1 MKHVIGII
9 PARFD
14 STRLKGKPL
23 ADISG
28 KPMVQHV
35 YENTIKSS
43 ILDDAIVATDD
54 ERIKETVEA
63 FGGKAVLTS
72 RDHLTGTDRISE
84 VAKNLDVQ
92 VVVNIQCDEPFIKPG
107 MIDEVVKPLLANRD
121 VPMGTLMHQIDKKDF
136 HNPNVV
142 KVVTDRSGFAL
153 YFSRS
158 LIPYPRH
165 EEGHRVF
172 EHIGIYSYQKDF
184 LLTFSQLKPTPLEK
198 SEALEQLRA
207 LENGFKIRVILTK
220 GYIPF
225 SVDTQE
231 DLERAREFA
240 RHLEGNNE
248 G

>member
-1 MKHVIGII
+1 MKQAIGII

-23 ADISG
+23 ADING

-43 ILDDAIVATDD
+43 ILDDVIIATDD
-54 ERIKETVEA
+54 ESIKEAVEN
-63 FGGKAVLTS
+63 FGGKVILTS
-72 RDHLTGTDRISE
+72 KDHLTGTDRISE
-84 VAKNLDVQ
+84 VAENLDVQ

-107 MIDEVVKPLLANRD
+107 MIDEIVNPLLEDRD
-121 VPMGTLMHQIDKKDF
+121 VPLCTLMHEIDKKDF
-136 HNPNVV
+136 HDPNVV
-142 KVVTDRSGFAL
+142 KVVTDTSGFAL

-172 EHIGIYSYQKDF
+172 EHIGIYSYQKVF

-198 SEALEQLRA
+198 SEGLEQLRA
-207 LENGFKIRVILTK
+207 LENGFKIKVILTK
-220 GYIPF
+220 DYIPL

-240 RHLEGNNE
+240 RSLEGNNE

>member
-1 MKHVIGII
+1 MKQAIGII

-23 ADISG
+23 ADING

-35 YENTIKSS
+35 YENVIKSS

-54 ERIKETVEA
+54 ERIKEAVEN

-72 RDHLTGTDRISE
+72 KDHVTGTDRISE
-84 VAKNLDVQ
+84 VAENLNVQ

-107 MIDEVVKPLLANRD
+107 MIDDVVNPLLEDRD
-121 VPMGTLMHQIDKKDF
+121 VPMCTLMHEIDKKDF

-142 KVVTDRSGFAL
+142 KVVTDTSGFAL

-172 EHIGIYSYQKDF
+172 EHIGIYSYQKVF

-198 SEALEQLRA
+198 SEGLEQLRA
-207 LENGFKIRVILTK
+207 LENGFKIKVILTK
-220 GYIPF
+220 DYIPL

-231 DLERAREFA
+231 DLEQAREFA
-240 RHLEGNNE
+240 RSLEGNNE

>member
-1 MKHVIGII
+1 MKQAIGII

-14 STRLKGKPL
+14 STRLRGKPL
-23 ADISG
+23 ADING

-43 ILDDAIVATDD
+43 ILDDAIIATDD
-54 ERIKETVEA
+54 ESIKEAVEN
-63 FGGKAVLTS
+63 FGGKAILTS
-72 RDHLTGTDRISE
+72 KDHLTGTDRISE
-84 VAKNLDVQ
+84 VAEDLDVQ

-107 MIDEVVKPLLANRD
+107 MIDEVVNPLIEDRD
-121 VPMGTLMHQIDKKDF
+121 VPMCTLMHEIDKKDF

-142 KVVTDRSGFAL
+142 KVVTDASGFAL

-165 EEGHRVF
+165 EEGHRAF
-172 EHIGIYSYQKDF
+172 EHIGIYSYQKPF
-184 LLTFSQLKPTPLEK
+184 LLTFSQLKPTPLER
-198 SEALEQLRA
+198 SEGLEQLRA
-207 LENGFKIRVILTK
+207 LENGFKIKVTLTK
-220 GYIPF
+220 DYIPL

-240 RHLEGNNE
+240 RSLEGNNE